1 VPYAI
6 RCGDVMPGCA
16 AEFHADEESDLLDHI
31 VRHAAEAHADV
42 ELTPA
47 IRSAVQEAIRTVG

>member
-1 VPYAI
+1 
-6 RCGDVMPGCA
+6 MPGCA

-31 VRHAAEAHADV
+31 VRHATEAHADV

-47 IRSAVQEAIRTVG
+47 TRSAVQEAIRRVA